1 MRYLN
6 DMSLNYTVTS
16 VIPFAP
22 LPQDG
27 NERAANDSPKGAP
40 GMSHHLGSGASP
52 QQPTPYPAVNAVVHE
67 LLTSIQ
73 AILGAQLRGMYL
85 LGSLALGDFHP
96 QESDLDLVIVTAGT
110 LSDEIFAS
118 LRELH
123 RRFDHSA
130 SAWAARLDAV
140 YIPQDVLRESFP
152 TAARYPILEWPGL
165 LVLEPLESGWPIQRY
180 TFREYGV
187 VLSGPDPRSLLDPVN
202 PDDLRQASA
211 AIVERWR
218 EQAHRDQEWVAWLR
232 EPDNHTFVV
241 LTLCRLLYTLETGSV
256 ASKPAAARWV
266 ERTLPSRWSG
276 LIGRATTGQH
286 ATDDEPE
293 DAVNNTLALLEYT
306 YEHYQQ
312 WQASSTNRQA

>member
-1 MRYLN
+1 
-6 DMSLNYTVTS
+6 MS
-16 VIPFAP
+16 
-22 LPQDG
+22 D
-27 NERAANDSPKGAP
+27 
-40 GMSHHLGSGASP
+40 HLGSAASP
-52 QQPTPYPAVNAVVHE
+52 QQPTPYPDVNTVVHE

-96 QESDLDLVIVTAGT
+96 QASDLDLVIVTVGT
-110 LSDEIFAS
+110 LSDETFAS

-130 SAWAARLDAV
+130 SAWATRLDAV
-140 YIPQDVLRESFP
+140 YLPQEVLREAFP

-165 LVLEPLESGWPIQRY
+165 LALEPLEGGWPIQRY
-180 TFREYGV
+180 TLREYGV
-187 VLSGPDPRSLLDPVN
+187 VVSGPDPSSLLDPVN

-218 EQAHRDQEWVAWLR
+218 DQAHRDREWVAWLR
-232 EPDNHTFVV
+232 QPDNHTFVV
-241 LTLCRLLYTLETGSV
+241 LTLCRLLYTLDTGSV
-256 ASKPAAARWV
+256 ASKPAAALWA

-276 LIGRATTGQH
+276 LIDRAATQQH

-293 DAVNNTLALLEYT
+293 DEVNNTLALLEYT

-312 WQASSTNRQA
+312 WQVSSTN